1 MCRHHIAPS
10 AGLELRLEEVFQDN
24 CQEAAGEAGVTE
36 ARGGFFKSRGAV
48 KGARCFLD
56 SKSGEGLQTVPRGL
70 EATAET
76 VWRDL
81 PGFARSEG
89 KEMELVH
96 GVMFRFNTVILQR

>member
-1 MCRHHIAPS
+1 MRRSSKTTAKKL
-10 AGLELRLEEVFQDN
+10 LERLESLKPE
-24 CQEAAGEAGVTE
+24 E
-36 ARGGFFKSRGAV
+36 GFFKSRGAG

>member
-1 MCRHHIAPS
+1 MSSKTTAKKP
-10 AGLELRLEEVFQDN
+10 LERLESLQPE
-24 CQEAAGEAGVTE
+24 E
-36 ARGGFFKSRGAV
+36 GFFKRRGAV

-56 SKSGEGLQTVPRGL
+56 SKSGEGLQTVPRDL

-81 PGFARSEG
+81 LGFARSEG

-96 GVMFRFNTVILQR
+96 RVMFRFNTVILQR